1 MIDKF
6 DKVFN
11 ESLTDFGIILY
22 EQDPVE
28 PVADTPVEPEPAVAP
43 AVPVEDGEIDSNS
56 LSVNLVELA
65 RKALLVDPNTIEQG
79 AKGLLSQHVD
89 MNNVEAI
96 ETAISEITSI
106 ESSVDAEPTIT
117 YNQTI

>member
-22 EQDPVE
+22 EQDPVDPAAESPVETE
-28 PVADTPVEPEPAVAP
+28 PVAAPVEEVPEG
-43 AVPVEDGEIDSNS
+43 DIDSNS

-96 ETAISEITSI
+96 ENAISEITSI
-106 ESSVDAEPTIT
+106 ESSVDADPTIT
-117 YNQTI
+117 YNRTI